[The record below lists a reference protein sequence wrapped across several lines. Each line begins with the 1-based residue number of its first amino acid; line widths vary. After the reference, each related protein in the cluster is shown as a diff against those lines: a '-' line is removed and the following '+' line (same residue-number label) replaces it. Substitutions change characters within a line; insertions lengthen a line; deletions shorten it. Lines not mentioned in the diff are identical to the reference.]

1 VKEVSTELEHARD
14 AIGQWFTELFADLS
28 TMSSESQREIRG
40 VLGTRTDLTE
50 KHLRAIQPAATAF
63 LDRHPVPLAAGLVL
77 GPGIIDDTTGA
88 IEWWRRGPRGR
99 TQRIVFTLN
108 PDAAGF
114 YDYLTYD
121 WFTEVINTGAPAIQ
135 GPYLDYAGLD
145 QYILTSMVP
154 FYLDG
159 ALVGTAGCDTEVRAL
174 EPVVMPHL
182 RQIPMDVAL
191 VSKFDR
197 IVVGNSGRFLVGNRV
212 GDLPRDALR
221 VPLPGVDLGL
231 QLVAAP
237 RTHTY

>member
-1 VKEVSTELEHARD
+1 MSAVTGELERAGD
-14 AIGQWFTELFADLS
+14 AIGQWFTELFADLT
-28 TMSSESQREIRG
+28 TMSSASEREIRNA
-40 VLGTRTDLTE
+40 LGKRSDLTE
-50 KHLRAIQPAATAF
+50 KDLRAIQPSATAF
-63 LDRHPVPLAAGLVL
+63 LNRHPVPLAAGLVL
-77 GPGIIDDTTGA
+77 GPGIIDDSTGA
-88 IEWWRRGPRGR
+88 IEWWRRGPRGG

-121 WFTEVINTGAPAIQ
+121 WFTEVITTGAPAIQ

-159 ALVGTAGCDTEVRAL
+159 ALIGTAGCDTEVRAL
-174 EPVVMPHL
+174 EAVVMPHL
-182 RQIPMDVAL
+182 RQIPMDAAL

-212 GDLPRDALR
+212 GELPRDALR
-221 VPLPGVDLGL
+221 TPLPGVDLGL
-231 QLVAAP
+231 QLVASP
-237 RTHTY
+237 RTHTF

>member
-1 VKEVSTELEHARD
+1 MSAVTGVLERAGD
-14 AIGQWFTELFADLS
+14 AIGQWFTALFADLT
-28 TMSSESQREIRG
+28 TMSSASEREIQNA
-40 VLGTRTDLTE
+40 LGKRSDLTE
-50 KHLRAIQPAATAF
+50 KDLRAIQPAATAF
-63 LDRHPVPLAAGLVL
+63 LNRHPVPLAAGLVL
-77 GPGIIDDTTGA
+77 GPGIIDDSTGA
-88 IEWWRRGPRGR
+88 IEWWRRGPRGG

-121 WFTEVINTGAPAIQ
+121 WFTEVITTGAPAIQ

-154 FYLDG
+154 FCLDG
-159 ALVGTAGCDTEVRAL
+159 ALIGTAGCDTEVRAL
-174 EPVVMPHL
+174 EAVVMPHL

-212 GDLPRDALR
+212 GELPRDALR
-221 VPLPGVDLGL
+221 TPLPGVDLGL
-231 QLVAAP
+231 QLVASP
-237 RTHTY
+237 RTHTF

>member
-1 VKEVSTELEHARD
+1 MSAVTGELERAGD
-14 AIGQWFTELFADLS
+14 AIGQWFTELFADLT
-28 TMSSESQREIRG
+28 TMSSASEREIRNA
-40 VLGTRTDLTE
+40 LGKRSNLTE

-63 LDRHPVPLAAGLVL
+63 LNRHPVPLAAGLVL
-77 GPGIIDDTTGA
+77 GPGIIDDSTGA
-88 IEWWRRGPRGR
+88 IEWWRRGPRGG

-121 WFTEVINTGAPAIQ
+121 WFTEVITTGAPAIQ

-159 ALVGTAGCDTEVRAL
+159 ALIGTAGCDTEVRAL
-174 EPVVMPHL
+174 EAVVMPHL
-182 RQIPMDVAL
+182 RQIPMDAAL
-191 VSKFDR
+191 VSKSDR

-212 GDLPRDALR
+212 GELPRDALR
-221 VPLPGVDLGL
+221 TPLPGVDLGL
-231 QLVAAP
+231 QLVASP
-237 RTHTY
+237 RTHTF